1 MIAGSVLYICDF
13 FFLPQFSFL
22 TKFVAVFSPKYKNNV
37 DKISTIQVAILKFVE
52 TLHCEV
58 YEVLHSPL
66 YELCKGTL
74 SPICGELT
82 SECNWI
88 DIASELA

>member
-66 YELCKGTL
+66 YELCTL

-82 SECNWI
+82 LECNWI
-88 DIASELA
+88 DIASELP